1 MGARTLVLGVGNLLR
16 RDEGVGVH
24 AARQLAAGEVPRGVE
39 VLDGGTLGLELLAY
53 LEGVERLLVIDCV
66 ETGAEPGAIFRFNP
80 RSLPDWERQC
90 RLSFHQVG
98 ILEAL
103 EAARLLGY
111 TPEVTVFGVQ
121 PASLDWGMEPSP
133 EVAAAI
139 PRLLELIR
147 QELAPTRA

>member
-16 RDEGVGVH
+16 QDEGIGVH
-24 AARQLAAGEVPRGVE
+24 AARQLVAQGVPGNVE

-66 ETGAEPGAIFRFNP
+66 EAGAEPGAIFRFSP

-103 EAARLLGY
+103 EAAHLLGY

-121 PASLDWGMEPSP
+121 PACLDWGMEPSP
-133 EVAAAI
+133 EVAGAI

-147 QELAPTRA
+147 KELSF